1 MTDCQVDNII
11 SSGIEMKGYKIFNN
25 RPTVGS
31 LFDTNEIPTDEMY
44 HFLMNSRNII
54 DSPITGSEEF
64 LGQFLKLQ
72 SENVRL
78 EDPIHDLLVE
88 YYTNTY
94 VNSIFRKPFTQEVS
108 DTAIVINKTNQY

>member
-1 MTDCQVDNII
+1 
-11 SSGIEMKGYKIFNN
+11 
-25 RPTVGS
+25 
-31 LFDTNEIPTDEMY
+31 
-44 HFLMNSRNII
+44 MNSRNII

-78 EDPIHDLLVE
+78 EDPIHDLLIE

-94 VNSIFRKPFTQEVS
+94 VNSIFRKPFMQKVS
-108 DTAIVINKTNQY
+108 NSAIVINKTNQY

>member
-1 MTDCQVDNII
+1 
-11 SSGIEMKGYKIFNN
+11 MKFQRTKCI
-25 RPTVGS
+25 V
-31 LFDTNEIPTDEMY
+31 
-44 HFLMNSRNII
+44 MNSRNII

-64 LGQFLKLQ
+64 LGQFLKPQ

-108 DTAIVINKTNQY
+108 DSAIVINKTNQYGRCQIGAEIFGSATSFVLAKFI

>member
-1 MTDCQVDNII
+1 
-11 SSGIEMKGYKIFNN
+11 
-25 RPTVGS
+25 
-31 LFDTNEIPTDEMY
+31 
-44 HFLMNSRNII
+44 MNFRNII
-54 DSPITGSEEF
+54 DLPITSSEEF
-64 LGQFLKLQ
+64 PGQFLKPQ

-108 DTAIVINKTNQY
+108 NLAIVINKTN